1 MEFLE
6 SFARKYGGI
15 VIAGVAGAIVRRLSQ
30 AMSWI
35 EFFQVIFLG
44 IFVSYCVGVVVEEY
58 WEVSENFKYVIGAVS
73 AVYSKEILDEIKDFI
88 SKIADGILK
97 EVLAQIKQTFKVLR
111 DRLIKK

>member
-6 SFARKYGGI
+6 NLARKYGGV
-15 VIAGVAGAIVRRLSQ
+15 VIAGVVGAIIRRLNQ
-30 AMSWI
+30 AMPWI
-35 EFFQVIFLG
+35 EFMHVIFLG
-44 IFVSYCVGVVVEEY
+44 VFVSYCVGIVVEEY
-58 WEVSENFKYVIGAVS
+58 WVVSENFKYVIGAIS

-97 EVLAQIKQTFKVLR
+97 EILAQIKQTFKILR